1 MTGAEMEDWNPNDP
15 ALKELKAPHE
25 TAGVLRWHR
34 ARVPSK
40 KIMEMLGLRATQL
53 VGALQ
58 KASEQET
65 LAAKLGREIY
75 DSGFPE
81 QETT

>member
-1 MTGAEMEDWNPNDP
+1 MTGTDMSDWNPDDP
-15 ALKELKAPHE
+15 ALKEVKAPHE

-34 ARVPSK
+34 AKVPSQ
-40 KIMEMLGLRATQL
+40 KIMSMLGLRATQL

-58 KASEQET
+58 KASEQESI
-65 LAAKLGREIY
+65 AQKLGREIY

-81 QETT
+81 QEPT